1 MAPYPTGTC
10 ANCTNHGEPFDACFM
25 DVQMPRMD
33 GLEAAV
39 AIRALEAAGNE
50 AAAGDEERL
59 PMIALTGFAAAEERA
74 RCLVM

>member
-1 MAPYPTGTC
+1 
-10 ANCTNHGEPFDACFM
+10 
-25 DVQMPRMD
+25 MPRMD